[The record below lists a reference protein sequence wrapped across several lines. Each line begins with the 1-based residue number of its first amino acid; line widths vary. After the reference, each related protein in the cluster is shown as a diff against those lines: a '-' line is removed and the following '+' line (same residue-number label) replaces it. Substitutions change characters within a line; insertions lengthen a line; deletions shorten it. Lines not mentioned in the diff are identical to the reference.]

1 MNIRSFFLEKEGDTP
16 KDWISNTIL
25 ERDGKGNIIERIV
38 PNDENKE
45 E

>member
-1 MNIRSFFLEKEGDTP
+1 MDTP

-25 ERDGKGNIIERIV
+25 MRDGRGNIIEVEV
-38 PNDENKE
+38 PDDEE